1 MSEHNSEQSAPRVRR
16 PPVIAVC
23 GSGVEHVRLN
33 ALAETVGELIARHGA
48 VLVCGGLGGVM
59 AAACRGAARA
69 GGLTV
74 GILPQADPDAANA
87 YVALA
92 IATGMGQARN
102 VVLVQSADAVIA
114 IGGEY
119 GTLSEIAL
127 ARKMGRPVV
136 GLMTWDLGPP
146 HLVAVASP
154 EEAVEQALRLAA
166 EERNNRRQAGNGP
179 VAYES

>member
-1 MSEHNSEQSAPRVRR
+1 MPRAPRA
-16 PPVIAVC
+16 PVIAVC
-23 GSGVEHVRLN
+23 GSGVENERLN
-33 ALAETVGELIARHGA
+33 TLAEVVGELIARRGA

-74 GILPQADPDAANA
+74 GILPQADPDAANP
-87 YVALA
+87 YVTLA

-136 GLMTWDLGPP
+136 GLMTWDLGAS
-146 HLVAVASP
+146 HLHTVAGP
-154 EEAVEQALRLAA
+154 EEAVEHALRLAA
-166 EERNNRRQAGNGP
+166 EARDARRRPGSPSLAH
-179 VAYES
+179 ES